1 MHTTGNRPQAHAQ
14 QPPQH
19 RPLATAAPIPTTAP
33 FSPSVP
39 IRSLQDVQ
47 RLEARPLAEALPVQS
62 TYEIFVNSA
71 CAFGDKTALTFLP
84 TADPAQEPVRWS
96 YAQLLH
102 GIHQTANLLHHL
114 GVGPEDAV
122 AVLLPGCLEYHLAL
136 WGGEAAGIVQPL
148 NPMLT
153 DEKIA
158 AMMTLARAKV
168 LIAYGTEGD
177 LGYWSKAL
185 RLRALVP
192 TLTTVLRV
200 APHDEAPGTAG
211 PLPEGTMDLAA
222 RHQHSGDHLVSRRR
236 IAASDIA
243 AYFHTGGTTGAPKL
257 ARHSHGAQVFTAWG
271 SVQMQGIATADVG
284 INGYPLFHV
293 AGVLPGSLAALSA
306 GVETIIPTPGLF
318 RNREVVANYWR
329 LVERYR
335 CTYLSAVPTVL
346 AALANV
352 PLEGA
357 DISTLRY
364 CRTGAAIL
372 APELAARFERLFGLH
387 IHESLGMTE
396 MAGISTITPPG
407 VHAPAGCVGWRLPYT
422 QLRVVALDAQGNAS
436 DQDMP
441 PGQPGMVLFKSPNL
455 FSGFLDAADTA
466 KAFTQDG
473 WLATGDLGLVDEQ
486 GRLHLS
492 GRSKDLIIRSGHNID
507 PKVIEDALGA
517 HPAVQLCA
525 AVGAPDAYAGEL
537 PVVYATL
544 RPGVQVTEAEL
555 MAFTAERVD
564 EAVARP
570 RWVQVIETM
579 PVTNVGKIYKPELRQ
594 RAACHTVQ
602 ALVDGVCAEAPHQPR
617 PAVGP
622 VGDKAVHVTVPESPG
637 AAKLQALLR
646 TVLEPLPITLH
657 IATAPAPKSPQAP
670 SASA

>member
-1 MHTTGNRPQAHAQ
+1 MNHTPAASHAPSAL
-14 QPPQH
+14 PP
-19 RPLATAAPIPTTAP
+19 RNPPFTRIAP
-33 FSPSVP
+33 V
-39 IRSLQDVQ
+39 RSLADVE

-62 TYEIFVNSA
+62 TYEIFCNA
-71 CAFGDKTALTFLP
+71 AHAFGDRTALTFLP
-84 TADPAQEPVRWS
+84 TADPADTPVRWS
-96 YAQLLH
+96 YNALLA
-102 GIHQTANLLHHL
+102 GIHQTANLLHAL
-114 GVGPEDAV
+114 GVGPQDAV

-168 LIAYGTEGD
+168 LIAWGD
-177 LGYWSKAL
+177 ERTDGDAGLWAKAL
-185 RLRALVP
+185 RLRAQVA
-192 TLTTVLRV
+192 TLAAVLRV
-200 APHDEAPGTAG
+200 APHGEAPGAAG
-211 PLPEGTMDLAA
+211 ALPEGVMDFAA
-222 RHQHSGDHLVSRRR
+222 RTAQPADRLVSGRR
-236 IAASDIA
+236 IAATDIA

-271 SVQMQGIATADVG
+271 SVQMQGIAPGDVG

-318 RNREVVANYWR
+318 RNREVIANYWR
-329 LVERYR
+329 LVQRYR

-387 IHESLGMTE
+387 VHESLGMTE

-407 VHAPAGCVGWRLPYT
+407 VNAPAGCVGWRLPYT
-422 QLRVVALDAQGNAS
+422 QLRIVALDAQGNAS
-436 DQDMP
+436 DRDLP
-441 PGQPGMVLFKSPNL
+441 PGEPGMVLFKSPNL
-455 FSGFLDAADTA
+455 FSGFLDEADTA
-466 KAFTQDG
+466 KAFTPDG
-473 WLATGDLGLVDEQ
+473 WLATGDLGFVDAE

-517 HPAVQLCA
+517 HPAVQLAA

-537 PVVYATL
+537 PVAYATL
-544 RPGVQVTEAEL
+544 VPGAHATEAEL
-555 MAFTAERVD
+555 LAFTAERVD

-570 RWVQVIETM
+570 RWVQVLDAM
-579 PVTNVGKIYKPELRQ
+579 PVTNVGKIFKPDLRQ
-594 RAACHTVQ
+594 RAACRTVA
-602 ALVDGVCAEAPHQPR
+602 ALVDATRAELGAAAPCDVLPDGDSAVRVVVAGGGGAEA
-617 PAVGP
+617 A
-622 VGDKAVHVTVPESPG
+622 
-637 AAKLQALLR
+637 QALKARLD
-646 TVLEPLPITLH
+646 TVLAPLPVRV
-657 IATAPAPKSPQAP
+657 AVQVVR
-670 SASA
+670 